1 MREHFLD
8 FLLDN
13 YNNYSEYKE
22 IILDGIIKRLKDEL
36 WDIRLKVI
44 DFLNNI
50 LNDNLE
56 LIRKYDNELEVLL
69 EEEDVDVNREGLNLL
84 LKIYLKTYAY
94 DDIKNLIELFYKK
107 EWVAQEKILYLLKE
121 LIIHKKNLIK
131 PFFKNIILLLDYENF
146 LVNISLIKN
155 LKEIIEYHPDIFD
168 EIFFS
173 LINNDE
179 IDNIESLED
188 IIEHS
193 IIKHGFPR
201 FLQLFSKIDFS
212 NNQLIRFFNNIIK
225 KLLIK
230 EEKLII
236 SYFSQLIKE
245 LIYNLNENDYIKL
258 RALLRANPHYNLYF
272 TIFKTITD
280 INNLSSEPK
289 ALRNELIRFL
299 SNRMPELNY
308 LSLNEWLKKELM
320 HRSVNIDELS
330 SKFNFNR
337 SEIMEI
343 LSLLLKRKLLNVKI
357 RNNMIES
364 LEEKPKEGKD
374 ILFFKK
380 WKVVRQTDGFDY
392 DIQLFIQL
400 RNISSKNLSD
410 LNVFIIYPN
419 EILEKK
425 RDNNKFPS
433 TLEPEKSIILN
444 WTFQKKTKEKF
455 NPTPNKIR
463 LITIYKKENQLFTI
477 TKEVDVLLL

>member
-272 TIFKTITD
+272 TIFKTIT
-280 INNLSSEPK
+280 I
-289 ALRNELIRFL
+289 
-299 SNRMPELNY
+299 
-308 LSLNEWLKKELM
+308 KE
-320 HRSVNIDELS
+320 
-330 SKFNFNR
+330 
-337 SEIMEI
+337 
-343 LSLLLKRKLLNVKI
+343 
-357 RNNMIES
+357 
-364 LEEKPKEGKD
+364 
-374 ILFFKK
+374 
-380 WKVVRQTDGFDY
+380 
-392 DIQLFIQL
+392 
-400 RNISSKNLSD
+400 
-410 LNVFIIYPN
+410 
-419 EILEKK
+419 
-425 RDNNKFPS
+425 
-433 TLEPEKSIILN
+433 
-444 WTFQKKTKEKF
+444 
-455 NPTPNKIR
+455 
-463 LITIYKKENQLFTI
+463 
-477 TKEVDVLLL
+477 